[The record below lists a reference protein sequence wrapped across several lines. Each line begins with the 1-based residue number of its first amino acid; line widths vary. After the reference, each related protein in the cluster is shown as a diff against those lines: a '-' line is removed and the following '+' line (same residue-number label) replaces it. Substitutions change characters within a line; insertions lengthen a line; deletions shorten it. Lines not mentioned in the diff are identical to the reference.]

1 MKRKCRILSALLLL
15 MLPVG
20 TVSAGTGGQTTVT
33 YQVDPVYEVE
43 IPTTSMIPFQTSKC
57 SYGKII
63 IREALLEQNK
73 CIRVTLD
80 SDGVLK
86 NQEDSKV
93 VIPYRILEGDKTFTG
108 RDYTRAGEET
118 NLTIAIAQ
126 EDWNR
131 ATSGEYTTSVVFKI
145 SYVDKE

>member
-1 MKRKCRILSALLLL
+1 MADSTVIIKD
-15 MLPVG
+15 
-20 TVSAGTGGQTTVT
+20 TVSF
-33 YQVDPVYEVE
+33 ENL
-43 IPTTSMIPFQTSKC
+43 IP
-57 SYGKII
+57 GK
-63 IREALLEQNK
+63 EYTMK
-73 CIRVTLD
+73 
-80 SDGVLK
+80 GVLK
-86 NQEDSKV
+86 NQEDSQV
-93 VIPYRILEGDKTFTG
+93 GIPYRILEGDKTFTG